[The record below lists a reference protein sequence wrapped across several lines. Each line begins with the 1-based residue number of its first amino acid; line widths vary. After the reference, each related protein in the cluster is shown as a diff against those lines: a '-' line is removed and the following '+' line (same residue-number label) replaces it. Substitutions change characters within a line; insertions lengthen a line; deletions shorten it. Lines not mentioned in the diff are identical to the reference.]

1 MERDN
6 LFNNSNSSVSSSDEE
21 EFKSIN
27 YNLFKGITKESFN
40 TKNSKLNEKENNLNN
55 ILLLRNKLA
64 MNTKMKMDQTILNL
78 PEPKNKLIDKHEK
91 TKYNEFYENKNNL
104 NKLTNL
110 QNPDDLTDVQKS
122 KNIQENNDN
131 YVSINQNQ
139 LIDKNWET
147 KYLGKILKKEVL
159 ENSGKNEEK
168 EIPSNKI
175 SGNKRK
181 RDKKV
186 EDDLTNDNEKSKY
199 SKISTRKKYG
209 W

>member
-6 LFNNSNSSVSSSDEE
+6 LFNNSNSSVSSSDE

-40 TKNSKLNEKENNLNN
+40 TKKSKLNEKENNLNN

>member
-6 LFNNSNSSVSSSDEE
+6 LFNNSNSSVSSSDE

-40 TKNSKLNEKENNLNN
+40 TKKSKLNEKENNLNN

-168 EIPSNKI
+168 EIKSNKI